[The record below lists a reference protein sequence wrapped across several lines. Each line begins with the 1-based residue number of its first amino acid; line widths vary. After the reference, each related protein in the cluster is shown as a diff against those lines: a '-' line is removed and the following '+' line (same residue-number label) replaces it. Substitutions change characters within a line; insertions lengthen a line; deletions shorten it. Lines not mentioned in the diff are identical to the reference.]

1 MRKLTK
7 LLKTI
12 DDNILTILLT
22 AFVFIIPLYPKLPF
36 HFVTYT
42 YIAIRLEDF
51 YVAFIAAVFVIQL
64 LRKKASLHPVFTK
77 PIVLFWGAV
86 FLAVASGIFITKTLP
101 YHNLALLHAAR
112 RVEYMIVFFIAAN
125 AIRSRKHFNWLLGSL
140 IVSFAFVCFYGIGQ
154 RFFNLPAVS
163 TMNPEF
169 AKGHI
174 LFLTPEARI
183 SSTFGGHYDLAAFLV
198 LTLPIIFGTFL
209 ATKKKVLL
217 HFSLYAIFVI
227 GVFILMLTA
236 SRSSFLAYIVS
247 TPLFLLYV
255 RKYRH
260 FAIVLAF
267 SLALVYSQKELTQRL
282 LKTFQIKQ
290 ILVNEQTG
298 QVVVSQRI
306 SSKELPAGT
315 SYIKINPQGK
325 QTPETAAI
333 KAQSIN
339 EAIKEATKSGL
350 GNVPGATNSANY
362 KEVSAVA
369 TDISF
374 ATRLQVEWP
383 RAINA
388 LLRNPLLGTGP
399 SSITESTDNDYLR
412 WLGEFGLLGF
422 GLFMFIIY
430 SMGNYVRLGLKKLED
445 NEQYIFKA
453 LLFGIGGLLIN
464 AGYIDVF
471 EASKVAYIFWY
482 TMGIFIGRID
492 TARK

>member
-1 MRKLTK
+1 MRKLWE

-12 DDNILTILLT
+12 DNNLLTILLT

-51 YVAFIAAVFVIQL
+51 YVALMAIVFVVQL

-86 FLAVASGIFITKTLP
+86 FLSVVSGIFITKTLP
-101 YHNLALLHAAR
+101 YHQLALLHAAR
-112 RVEYMIVFFIAAN
+112 RVEYMIVFFIAVN
-125 AIRSRKHFNWLLGSL
+125 AVRSRKQFNWLLGSL
-140 IVSFAFVCFYGIGQ
+140 IASFALVCMYGIGQ
-154 RFFNLPAVS
+154 RFFDFPAVS

-174 LFLTPEARI
+174 LILTPEARI

-209 ATKKKVLL
+209 ATKKKRVL
-217 HFSLYAIFVI
+217 HFALYLLFVV

-236 SRSSFLAYIVS
+236 SRSSFLAYIAS

-255 RKYRH
+255 KRYRH
-260 FAIVLAF
+260 FAVVLVF
-267 SLALVYSQKELTQRL
+267 SLILAYSQKDLTQRL

-315 SYIKINPQGK
+315 SYFKIENRK
-325 QTPETAAI
+325 QSSDAAAI

-350 GNVPGATNSANY
+350 GNVPGATDSANY

-388 LLRNPLLGTGP
+388 LLTNPLLGTGP

-430 SMGNYVRLGLKKLED
+430 SMGNYIRLGLKHVED
-445 NEQYIFKA
+445 NEQFIFKA
-453 LLFGIGGLLIN
+453 LMFGMGGLLIN

-482 TMGIFIGRID
+482 IMGIFIGRLD

>member
-1 MRKLTK
+1 MRKLSA

-12 DDNILTILLT
+12 DNNLLTILLT

-64 LRKKASLHPVFTK
+64 LRKKASLHPIFTK
-77 PIVLFWGAV
+77 PIVLFWGTV

-112 RVEYMIVFFIAAN
+112 RVEYMIIFFVAVN
-125 AIRSRKHFNWLLGSL
+125 AVRSRKQFNWLLGSL
-140 IVSFAFVCFYGIGQ
+140 IVSFALVCFYGIGQ

-217 HFSLYAIFVI
+217 HFSLYAIFVM

-315 SYIKINPQGK
+315 SFIQINDRKQSSEAAVIKQ
-325 QTPETAAI
+325 
-333 KAQSIN
+333 QSIN

-350 GNVPGATNSANY
+350 GNVPGSTDSANY

-388 LLRNPLLGTGP
+388 LLKNPLLGTGP

-422 GLFMFIIY
+422 GLFLFIIY
-430 SMGNYVRLGLKKLED
+430 SMGNYVRLGLTKLED
-445 NEQYIFKA
+445 NEQFIFKA
-453 LLFGIGGLLIN
+453 LLFGMGGLLIN

-482 TMGIFIGRID
+482 TMGIFIGRLD
-492 TARK
+492 TAQK

>member
-1 MRKLTK
+1 MRKLWE

-12 DDNILTILLT
+12 DDNLLTILLT

-51 YVAFIAAVFVIQL
+51 YVAFVAAVFVVQL
-64 LRKKASLHPVFTK
+64 LRKKATLHPIFTK

-86 FLAVASGIFITKTLP
+86 FLSVVSGIFITKTLP
-101 YHNLALLHAAR
+101 YHQLALLHAAR
-112 RVEYMIVFFIAAN
+112 RVEYMIIFFIAVN
-125 AIRSRKHFNWLLGSL
+125 AVRSKKQFNWLLGSL
-140 IVSFAFVCFYGIGQ
+140 IASFTLVCFYGIGQ
-154 RFFNLPAVS
+154 RFFDFPAVS

-183 SSTFGGHYDLAAFLV
+183 SSTFGGHYDLAAYLV
-198 LTLPIIFGTFL
+198 LTLPIIIGTFI
-209 ATKKKVLL
+209 ATKKKTLL
-217 HFSLYAIFVI
+217 HYSLYVIFI
-227 GVFILMLTA
+227 LGVFILMLTA
-236 SRSSFLAYIVS
+236 SRSSFLAYIVT
-247 TPLFLLYV
+247 TPLFLLYIK
-255 RKYRH
+255 RYRH
-260 FAIVLAF
+260 FAFVFLLSLILA
-267 SLALVYSQKELTQRL
+267 YSQKDLTQRL

-306 SSKELPAGT
+306 NSKELPAGT
-315 SYIKINPQGK
+315 SFIQINK
-325 QTPETAAI
+325 QTQQSSEAAAI

-388 LLRNPLLGTGP
+388 LLKNPLLGTGP

-422 GLFMFIIY
+422 GLFLFVLY
-430 SMGNYVRLGLKKLED
+430 SIGNYLRLGIKKVAE
-445 NEQYIFKA
+445 NEQYIFTS
-453 LLFGIGGLLIN
+453 LLFGLAGLMIN

-471 EASKVAYIFWY
+471 EASKVAYILWF
-482 TMGIFIGRID
+482 TLGIFVGRLD
-492 TARK
+492 SARK